1 MARYRRLKSRRR
13 GGRRVI
19 SRRKLG
25 RRLLAQ
31 RVGYRL

>member
-1 MARYRRLKSRRR
+1 MARYRRSKSRRR

-31 RVGYRL
+31 RGGYRL